1 MSRWLREFR
10 LVPIVLIA
18 VGCLFALKAL
28 GLVFDGGYTLG
39 QRLGRTDSI
48 VVTTITAPPATIELQ
63 SPSVPLDAVAAAQQG
78 NRPWMQQMFAFP
90 EVTGSVARPPMPPT
104 DRTIV
109 TGSTGGARVAAAPDM
124 TSAVKTPE
132 PAAKPPTSD
141 TKPPE
146 PKPPET
152 RPAAGAPTPI
162 DPVRS
167 ASGAERAILE
177 RLHERRQEIEARA
190 RELEIRESLLK
201 AAEKKLEARLAEL
214 KEVEARYGP
223 GGRKE
228 ESEAARFK
236 SLVTMYETMKPKEAA
251 KIFDRLD
258 LKVLIEVATQINPRT
273 MSAILAQMSPEAAER
288 LTVELA
294 TRASAAERAQNPA
307 NLPKIDG
314 KPSGG

>member
-1 MSRWLREFR
+1 MTRWLREFR

-39 QRLGRTDSI
+39 QRLGKTDSI
-48 VVTTITAPPATIELQ
+48 VVTTITAPPASIELQ
-63 SPSVPLDAVAAAQQG
+63 SPSVPLDAVAAARQG

-90 EVTGSVARPPMPPT
+90 EITGSVARSAPR
-104 DRTIV
+104 DVTIV
-109 TGSTGGARVAAAPDM
+109 TGSIATARPAVPET
-124 TSAVKTPE
+124 TSAV
-132 PAAKPPTSD
+132 AAKPADPAAG
-141 TKPPE
+141 KPPE
-146 PKPPET
+146 PKALET
-152 RPAAGAPTPI
+152 KPAAGAPMPI
-162 DPVRS
+162 EPTRASS
-167 ASGAERAILE
+167 AAERAILE

-223 GGRKE
+223 GGRKDD
-228 ESEAARFK
+228 SEAARFK

-258 LKVLIEVATQINPRT
+258 LKVLLDVAGQINPRT

-314 KPSGG
+314 KPGGG

>member
-1 MSRWLREFR
+1 MTRWLREFR

-39 QRLGRTDSI
+39 QRLGKTDSI
-48 VVTTITAPPATIELQ
+48 VVTTITAPPASIELQ

-78 NRPWMQQMFAFP
+78 SRPWMQQMFAFP
-90 EVTGSVARPPMPPT
+90 EIPGSVARPTPR
-104 DRTIV
+104 DATIV
-109 TGSTGGARVAAAPDM
+109 TGSIATARPAAPET
-124 TSAVKTPE
+124 TSAVKAPE
-132 PAAKPPTSD
+132 PAAKPADPAAG
-141 TKPPE
+141 KPPE
-146 PKPPET
+146 PKAPQT
-152 RPAAGAPTPI
+152 KPAAGVPTPI
-162 DPVRS
+162 EPTR
-167 ASGAERAILE
+167 ASSTAERAILE

-214 KEVEARYGP
+214 KEAEARYGP
-223 GGRKE
+223 GGRKDD
-228 ESEAARFK
+228 SEAARFK

-258 LKVLIEVATQINPRT
+258 LKVLIEVAALINPRT

-294 TRASAAERAQNPA
+294 TRASAADRAQNPA
-307 NLPKIDG
+307 HLPKIDG